1 MSLVRNERESLDR
14 SANSGDLHKP
24 RPIRKVIV
32 EMVLFLF
39 VLLSLT
45 GTAHPQQTYQTGKI
59 IKWDTEP
66 YSQSAHIV
74 RNGVVYYIQV
84 GTTIYQ
90 VTRHTT
96 KPDTNLVAG
105 HQLKCRVDKDSMFIP
120 DDRGKEVK
128 YRILGASSAE

>member
-1 MSLVRNERESLDR
+1 MSLPGNEKESLGCSVGLR
-14 SANSGDLHKP
+14 DLNKP
-24 RPIRKVIV
+24 RSIRKVIM
-32 EMVLFLF
+32 EIVLFSL
-39 VLLSLT
+39 VLLTLS
-45 GTAHPQQTYQTGKI
+45 GTAHPQQAYQTGKI
-59 IKWDTEP
+59 LKWDTEP

-90 VTRHTT
+90 VTRRTT

-105 HQLKCRVDKDSMFIP
+105 QQLKCRVDKDSMLIP

-128 YRILGASSAE
+128 YKILGASTAE